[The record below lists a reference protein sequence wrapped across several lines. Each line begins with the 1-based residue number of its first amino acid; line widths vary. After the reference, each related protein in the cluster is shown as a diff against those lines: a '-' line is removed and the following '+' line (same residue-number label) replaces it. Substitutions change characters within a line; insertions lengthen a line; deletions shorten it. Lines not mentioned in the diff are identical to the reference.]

1 MKTLLK
7 LAYCGTNYCGW
18 QVQKNGVSVQSEVC
32 RAAWELYASPVK
44 VTGCSRTDSGVH
56 AKVYFCTLETQKNA
70 PVIPISRIPTA
81 MNTHLPE
88 DITVLSAREVDDTFH
103 ARYSV
108 KEKTYEY
115 VFDNGEQR
123 NPFLFKRAWHIPK
136 RLDEKEMNEA
146 AKRFIGARF

>member
-1 MKTLLK
+1 MKILLK
-7 LAYCGTNYCGW
+7 LAYCGTNFCGW
-18 QVQKNGVSVQSEVC
+18 QVQKNGVSVQSEIC
-32 RAAWELYASPVK
+32 RAAGEIYASPVK

-56 AKVYFCTLETQKNA
+56 AKEYFCTIETQKNA

-88 DITVLSAREVDDTFH
+88 SITVICAKELQGYFH

-108 KEKTYEY
+108 REKTYEY

-123 NPFLFKRAWHIPK
+123 DPFLFGRAWHIPK
-136 RLDEKEMNEA
+136 RLDEREMDEA
-146 AKRFIGARF
+146 ARAFVG